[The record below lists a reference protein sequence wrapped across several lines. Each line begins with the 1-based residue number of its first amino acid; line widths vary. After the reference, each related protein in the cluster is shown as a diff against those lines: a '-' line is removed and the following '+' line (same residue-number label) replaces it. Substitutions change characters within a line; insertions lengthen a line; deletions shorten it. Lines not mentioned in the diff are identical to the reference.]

1 MEKQLVIFTLA
12 GEQFGIDIAS
22 VESIIKLQRI
32 TSVPQAPDFVE
43 GITNLRGAI
52 LPVINLE
59 RRFGLP
65 AQPQTAETRIVVAS
79 MGSLKIGMIVASVS
93 EVLNVEDSL
102 IEPPPPIA
110 TSINTEFITGV
121 AKIDSRLIILL
132 DLGRVLTSD
141 EQTLA
146 SQLV

>member
-52 LPVINLE
+52 LPVVNLE

>member
-43 GITNLRGAI
+43 GITNLRGAV
-52 LPVINLE
+52 LPVVNLE

-65 AQPQTAETRIVVAS
+65 AQPQTAETRIVVAN
-79 MGSLKIGMIVASVS
+79 MGGLKIGMIVASVS
-93 EVLNVEDSL
+93 EVLNIEDSL

-121 AKIDSRLIILL
+121 AKFDSRLIILL
-132 DLGRVLTSD
+132 DLSRVLTSD
-141 EQTLA
+141 EQKLA

>member
-12 GEQFGIDIAS
+12 GEQFGIEIAS

-43 GITNLRGAI
+43 GIINLRGAV
-52 LPVINLE
+52 LPVVNLE

-65 AQPQTAETRIVVAS
+65 AQPQTSETRIVVAS
-79 MGSLKIGMIVASVS
+79 MGGLKIGMIVASVS

-110 TSINTEFITGV
+110 TSINAEFITGV

-132 DLGRVLTSD
+132 DLGRVLSSD
-141 EQTLA
+141 EQKLA

>member
-43 GITNLRGAI
+43 GITNLRGAV
-52 LPVINLE
+52 LPVVNLE

-65 AQPQTAETRIVVAS
+65 AQPQTSETRIVVANI
-79 MGSLKIGMIVASVS
+79 GGLKIGMIVASVS
-93 EVLNVEDSL
+93 EVLNVEESL

-110 TSINTEFITGV
+110 TSINTEFIIGV
-121 AKIDSRLIILL
+121 AKFDSRLIILL
-132 DLGRVLTSD
+132 DLSRVLTSD
-141 EQTLA
+141 EQKLA